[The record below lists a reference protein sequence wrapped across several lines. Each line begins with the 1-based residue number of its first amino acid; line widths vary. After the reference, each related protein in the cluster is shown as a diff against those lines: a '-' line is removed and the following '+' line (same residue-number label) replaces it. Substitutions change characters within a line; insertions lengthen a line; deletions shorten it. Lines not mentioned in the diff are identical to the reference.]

1 MDPRIRCAHC
11 RRLFQPNPRVKDQR
25 YCSEKPCQSNRLEPH
40 MSTCFHQSCSLA
52 HSLLEICVATNRVR
66 YDASILAST
75 ARVDIYT
82 LQKLLTYKHLG
93 RTQWYGDLRDEAFR
107 KASHIAGDIM
117 APAMNANAETVQIT
131 NIIPL
136 G

>member
-1 MDPRIRCAHC
+1 MVPLAHSELKHPNNGQN
-11 RRLFQPNPRVKDQR
+11 RVRAVRLM
-25 YCSEKPCQSNRLEPH
+25 SNRLEPH

-93 RTQWYGDLRDEAFR
+93 RTQWYGDLRDEGAFR
-107 KASHIAGDIM
+107 KASHIAGDII
-117 APAMNANAETVQIT
+117 APVHVGVTINAETVQIT